1 MKEKKVFIL
10 AIPTII
16 VIIVVIVGIALI
28 FYNRNFKKMSK
39 DDAYVLASKV
49 AVINNISCEVLT
61 ETNYGTARVD
71 YKVKDNT
78 VLSVTSGLGGDYT
91 IFDDGN
97 NKVQIDKEGKE
108 AYVYHDY
115 QAEKDIFMQEL
126 CQVAKLLENNTYQ
139 YTFVEFTKMNGLKV
153 AHFKLEDQ
161 NSTYDVWIDRTTGI
175 VQQIDYVNK
184 TQEDEWFKKHY
195 RYSVDSVT
203 DDQVKK
209 PDITDYEIIDL

>member
-1 MKEKKVFIL
+1 MTASNANQAMIDIDKQIKEDYVCL
-10 AIPTII
+10 
-16 VIIVVIVGIALI
+16 
-28 FYNRNFKKMSK
+28 S
-39 DDAYVLASKV
+39 DAQQNCIK
-49 AVINNISCEVLT
+49 C
-61 ETNYGTARVD
+61 
-71 YKVKDNT
+71 
-78 VLSVTSGLGGDYT
+78 SGNGKGC

-209 PDITDYEIIDL
+209 PDLTDYEIIDL